1 MSYKYYNPNP
11 VGRSVGDCTV
21 RAIAKAL
28 DQTWEETYVGLALEG
43 FVRGDMPDSDDVWGH
58 YLKSHGFTRHWLPNE
73 CPDGCTVG
81 RFTEEHPEGTFILSM
96 PGRHAVA
103 VVDGVIY
110 DSWDSSGVPAL
121 LSLGPFVSKS
131 GRTSDHAAVSDGGRA
146 DSLRARRS
154 A

>member
-81 RFTEEHPEGTFILSM
+81 T
-96 PGRHAVA
+96 PGRHVYLVYA
-103 VVDGVIY
+103 G
-110 DSWDSSGVPAL
+110 
-121 LSLGPFVSKS
+121 
-131 GRTSDHAAVSDGGRA
+131 AARGGR
-146 DSLRARRS
+146 SGWRNL
-154 A
+154 